1 MEILLGLFVPWQ
13 ELSEFWNDVDTDC
26 KSLDLVQC
34 WRKVRSIMADHL
46 RDFVNNI
53 LLLKKSKEDS
63 KVHDLL
69 LEDQG
74 QAEVIEHILEDH
86 LEQEANG

>member
-1 MEILLGLFVPWQ
+1 MNDYLGDF
-13 ELSEFWNDVDTDC
+13 
-26 KSLDLVQC
+26 
-34 WRKVRSIMADHL
+34 AD
-46 RDFVNNI
+46 NI

-74 QAEVIEHILEDH
+74 QAEVVEHILEDH
-86 LEQEANG
+86 LEQEANGEIEVERILEAVLRLEAR

>member
-1 MEILLGLFVPWQ
+1 
-13 ELSEFWNDVDTDC
+13 
-26 KSLDLVQC
+26 
-34 WRKVRSIMADHL
+34 MADHL
-46 RDFVNNI
+46 GDFADNI

-74 QAEVIEHILEDH
+74 QAEVVEHILEDH
-86 LEQEANG
+86 LEQEANGEIEVERILEAVL